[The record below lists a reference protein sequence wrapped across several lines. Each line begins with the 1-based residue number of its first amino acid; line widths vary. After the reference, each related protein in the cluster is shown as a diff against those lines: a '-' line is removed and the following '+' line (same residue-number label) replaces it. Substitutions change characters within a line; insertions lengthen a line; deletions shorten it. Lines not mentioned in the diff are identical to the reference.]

1 MPLEPGSSL
10 GSYQVRA
17 KIIGEG
23 GMGEVAGQRIYVAGV
38 LAGLLLLA
46 TPAEAERRL
55 SLEALVGGV
64 HNFGTTLIIRQKGE
78 PDIDVDASYD
88 TRAFEFPIY
97 YALRLRIFQ
106 DTTAWEV
113 QFVHHKI
120 HLVNVTDEVQHFEVS
135 HGFNLL
141 TVNRAWSTLPL
152 TVRFGAGV
160 VIAHTESVVRDL
172 SAPDTGYHLAGPA
185 FIAGIG
191 REFPLSSRLFV
202 TAEAQRAVAR
212 AKVPVAVGD
221 ASVPTVGLHGRLGF
235 GFRL

>member
-1 MPLEPGSSL
+1 MT
-10 GSYQVRA
+10 
-17 KIIGEG
+17 
-23 GMGEVAGQRIYVAGV
+23 GQRIYVAGA

-46 TPAEAERRL
+46 TPAQAERRL

-64 HNFGTTLIIRQKGE
+64 HNFGTTLIIRQQGE

-88 TRAFEFPIY
+88 TRAFESPIY

-120 HLVNVTDEVQHFEVS
+120 YLVNIYLVNVTDEVRHFEVS

-152 TVRFGAGV
+152 TIRFGAGV
-160 VIAHTESVVRDL
+160 VMAHTESVVRDL
-172 SAPDTGYHLAGPA
+172 SAPDTGYHLTGPV
-185 FIAGIG
+185 FIAGMG

-202 TAEAQRAVAR
+202 TAEAQLAVAR
-212 AKVPVAVGD
+212 AHVPVALGD
-221 ASVPTVGLHGRLGF
+221 ASVPTVGLHGRVGF